1 MRYLPSLGVGNTQLI
16 KGKKKKGISKPFQK
30 KNKKKKNKKKKK
42 KKNNKTKQNKNKNK
56 KGKPNLWLNTEKWK
70 SAAAEAKV
78 VSQLGIERL
87 SGWGHG
93 A

>member
-1 MRYLPSLGVGNTQLI
+1 MRYLPSLGVVNTQLI

-30 KNKKKKNKKKKK
+30 NKKKTKK
-42 KKNNKTKQNKNKNK
+42 NKTKQNKNK